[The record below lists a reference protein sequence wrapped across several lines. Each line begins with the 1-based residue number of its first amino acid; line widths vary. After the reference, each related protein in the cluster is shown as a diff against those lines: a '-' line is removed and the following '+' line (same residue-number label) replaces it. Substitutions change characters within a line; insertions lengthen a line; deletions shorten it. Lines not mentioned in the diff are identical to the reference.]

1 NMAYQKTFTLEQVL
15 ENLDQDDQEDF
26 ESDTESSSSD
36 EEQLPWCVRKQRK
49 PQAPCTSKASAGP
62 TSKSP
67 PPPQSLSS
75 GARVTRSRVGLKS
88 SSAAIQHASKLRKV
102 TQKRSRF
109 AVHSEQQMDKWHNL
123 SDKDEA
129 PPMHSFAPK
138 WPPGPQLI
146 TDELYSPI
154 QLFQLF
160 FSHRVVLVII
170 ANTNAH
176 AEKLSISGKKFNWE
190 TLTLDEFN
198 SYLSLIIYM
207 GLVKV
212 KELSDY
218 WSKRLGYDFNFPPSV
233 MSQDRFL
240 SISWALHLCDLKG
253 DEENQQKKGTEE
265 YDPLLQNKHV
275 SIDERMVATK
285 SRIGLKQYM
294 KAKPTKCGF
303 KLFVLAEL
311 LSGYTW
317 DFSVYEEKRAT
328 HSDKGLSYDSLM
340 SLLDFPLLGT
350 GYKLYVDNF
359 YTSPELFKDLAG
371 LQRGACGTIRTTRKG
386 FSKARE
392 NDMAKKAEGGTIR
405 WLKEPL
411 LVKWMDTREVV
422 MCSSINTAYEGDTVN
437 RRVKVDQCQ
446 WTRKTI
452 PIPGSVLEYNKY
464 MEEVDQSDALISY
477 YNVLHKTRKWYKKL
491 FQHLLDI
498 AIVNAFILHKEQMM
512 AKCLLPLTQKAF
524 REKHMKELLEAAQPE
539 TTPQQP
545 SQMCMPAYLQ
555 EDATKGCKRCVRC
568 HTKTPVYCT
577 KCNVSLCFVP
587 SRNCFQD

>member
-1 NMAYQKTFTLEQVL
+1 
-15 ENLDQDDQEDF
+15 
-26 ESDTESSSSD
+26 
-36 EEQLPWCVRKQRK
+36 KQRK

-75 GARVTRSRVGLKS
+75 
-88 SSAAIQHASKLRKV
+88 V

-109 AVHSEQQMDKWHNL
+109 AVHSEQQMNKWYNL
-123 SDKDEA
+123 SDEDEA
-129 PPMHSFAPK
+129 LPMHSFAPK
-138 WPPGPQLI
+138 RPPGPHI
-146 TDELYSPI
+146 TDELYSSI

-160 FSHRVVLVII
+160 FSNHVVLEII

-176 AEKLSISGKKFNWE
+176 AEKLSISGKKFKWE

-233 MSQDRFL
+233 MSWERFL
-240 SISWALHLCDLKG
+240 SISWPLYNDLI
-253 DEENQQKKGTEE
+253 T
-265 YDPLLQNKHV
+265 HV
-275 SIDERMVATK
+275 SNDERMVAAK

-294 KAKPTKCGF
+294 KARPTKLGF
-303 KLFVLAEL
+303 KLFVLADSH
-311 LSGYTW
+311 SGYTW
-317 DFSVYEEKRAT
+317 NFSVYEGKRAT
-328 HSDKGLSYDSLM
+328 HSDKWLSYDSVM

-371 LQRGACGTIRTTRKG
+371 LQTGACGTIRTTRKG
-386 FSKARE
+386 FPKAME
-392 NDMAKKAEGGTIR
+392 NYMPQKAERGTIR
-405 WLKEPL
+405 L
-411 LVKWMDTREVV
+411 LRKDGLLFVKWMDTREVV

-464 MEEVDQSDALISY
+464 MGGVDQADALIGY
-477 YNVLHKTRKWYKKL
+477 YNVLHKTRKRYKKL

-498 AIVNAFILHKEQMM
+498 AIVN
-512 AKCLLPLTQKAF
+512 CLLPLTQKAF

-577 KCNVSLCFVP
+577 KCNVLCTKQQETEISEV
-587 SRNCFQD
+587 NN

>member
-1 NMAYQKTFTLEQVL
+1 
-15 ENLDQDDQEDF
+15 
-26 ESDTESSSSD
+26 
-36 EEQLPWCVRKQRK
+36 KQRK

-75 GARVTRSRVGLKS
+75 GVRVTRSRL
-88 SSAAIQHASKLRKV
+88 
-102 TQKRSRF
+102 
-109 AVHSEQQMDKWHNL
+109 HNL

-160 FSHRVVLVII
+160 FSHRVVLEII

-207 GLVKV
+207 GILKV

-218 WSKRLGYDFNFPPSV
+218 WSKRLGYDFNFPPTV

-265 YDPLLQNKHV
+265 YDPLLQNKASLQRPHHCLQKNYQPNQHV
-275 SIDERMVATK
+275 SIDERMVA
-285 SRIGLKQYM
+285 
-294 KAKPTKCGF
+294 KPTKWGF

-311 LSGYTW
+311 HSGYTW

-328 HSDKGLSYDSLM
+328 HSDKGLS
-340 SLLDFPLLGT
+340 T

-371 LQRGACGTIRTTRKG
+371 LQTGACGTIRTTRKG

-411 LVKWMDTREVV
+411 FVKWMDTREVV

-464 MEEVDQSDALISY
+464 MGGVDQSDALIGY

-524 REKHMKELLEAAQPE
+524 REKLMKELLEGAQPE